1 MKNRSWIWKETA
13 EVLGVL
19 GVIGSLVFV
28 AFEIRQNTEAVRS
41 STIQSISH
49 WSYETYMAYVENEA
63 LRVAL
68 QAACD
73 GTMSDDQRRQV
84 GSWYGAIL
92 RLQVN
97 RFYQAKLGILD
108 EEATLALGG
117 KGGALRWPPFVE
129 AWAGMKDTFELEFQ
143 DYIERQI
150 LAQPTLYCP

>member
-92 RLQVN
+92 
-97 RFYQAKLGILD
+97 
-108 EEATLALGG
+108 
-117 KGGALRWPPFVE
+117 
-129 AWAGMKDTFELEFQ
+129 
-143 DYIERQI
+143 
-150 LAQPTLYCP
+150 